1 MRASMSALRHRPG
14 SWCIALLIALGC
26 GTPNEAHISKLAKPT
41 LPDESVR
48 STPTFATLISY
59 DVVAPQERATMLI
72 EYCQRTQL
80 AVESEAGITRCGPFL
95 SRYEAA
101 FIAGLV
107 PGASTRQHDQYMD
120 GARLDPWL
128 KVRAPYARTP
138 VYAGT
143 RLVAGHRFALVTW
156 ELEDDAAADARRRM
170 EAGPEPAADNAKDG
184 DPKADA
190 KPDKPVLPNG
200 KPASKEDAKTAKP
213 DSKPASK
220 PDAAEVDKPA
230 VAPPP
235 KPAITEQELYEMVGA
250 GPHLM
255 TRLPWLDARRSA
267 SGLAIAQLADESV
280 YLEVQRARQK
290 GAVAERL
297 RAFQWDLN
305 GSEAVFDR
313 ELLSLAKKSESEL
326 VLSVTRIKPSPR
338 GLQLSIYKATF
349 APRPEAKGVDLELN
363 DWSAPRWQ
371 TAKETPS
378 KDAPAKG
385 PAIAKPP
392 LKAPATPVR
401 LPDLVDLK
409 SVEPA
414 GEAFESLESLDAN
427 R

>member
-1 MRASMSALRHRPG
+1 MSALRHSPR
-14 SWCIALLIALGC
+14 WCVALLIALGC
-26 GTPNEAHISKLAKPT
+26 GTPNEAHISKLTTAT
-41 LPDESVR
+41 VPDESVR
-48 STPTFATLISY
+48 STPTFATLLSY
-59 DVVAPQERATMLI
+59 DVIAPQERAAMLI
-72 EYCQRTQL
+72 EYCQRTEL
-80 AVESEAGITRCGPFL
+80 PVESEAGITRCGPFL

-128 KVRAPYARTP
+128 RVRAPYARTA

-156 ELEDDAAADARRRM
+156 ELADDAAADARRRL
-170 EAGPEPAADNAKDG
+170 EAGPEPSPDDAKSAPH
-184 DPKADA
+184 PKEKSKPAEKPAPPNGKRASKDDA
-190 KPDKPVLPNG
+190 KPAKVDG
-200 KPASKEDAKTAKP
+200 KS
-213 DSKPASK
+213 ASK
-220 PDAAEVDKPA
+220 PDAESPADKPA
-230 VAPPP
+230 EAPLP

-280 YLEVQRARQK
+280 YLEVKGARQK
-290 GAVAERL
+290 GAIVERL

-313 ELLSLAKKSESEL
+313 ELLSLTKKSESEL
-326 VLSVTRIKPSPR
+326 VLSVTRIKPGAR

-349 APRPEAKGVDLELN
+349 APRAEAKGVDLELN
-363 DWSAPRWQ
+363 DWSGPRWQ
-371 TAKETPS
+371 TAKETTDPTS
-378 KDAPAKG
+378 KVVPGKG
-385 PAIAKPP
+385 PATA
-392 LKAPATPVR
+392 R
-401 LPDLVDLK
+401 LPELVDLK

>member
-1 MRASMSALRHRPG
+1 MSALRHSPR
-14 SWCIALLIALGC
+14 WCVALLIALGC
-26 GTPNEAHISKLAKPT
+26 GTPNEAHVSKLTTPT
-41 LPDESVR
+41 VPDESVR
-48 STPTFATLISY
+48 STPTFATLLSY
-59 DVVAPQERATMLI
+59 DVIAPQERATLLI

-80 AVESEAGITRCGPFL
+80 PVESEAGITRCGPFL

-120 GARLDPWL
+120 GARLEPWL
-128 KVRAPYARTP
+128 KVRAPYARTA

-156 ELEDDAAADARRRM
+156 ELADDAAADARRRL
-170 EAGPEPAADNAKDG
+170 EAGPEAND
-184 DPKADA
+184 
-190 KPDKPVLPNG
+190 
-200 KPASKEDAKTAKP
+200 KPASKDDAKPAKL

-220 PDAAEVDKPA
+220 SDAKAPVDKTAEAPA
-230 VAPPP
+230 P
-235 KPAITEQELYEMVGA
+235 KSAITEQELYEMVGA

-280 YLEVQRARQK
+280 YLEVKGARQK

-297 RAFQWDLN
+297 RAFQWDLD

-313 ELLSLAKKSESEL
+313 EMLSLTKKSESEL

-363 DWSAPRWQ
+363 DWSEPRWQ
-371 TAKETPS
+371 TAK
-378 KDAPAKG
+378 DAPAKEAQTKG
-385 PAIAKPP
+385 PAGA
-392 LKAPATPVR
+392 KAPAPPAR